1 MPGAPAPQTLLE
13 AIAADAGP
21 TFITSPMP
29 EAPTGTLA
37 ASIQGGYPPI
47 VMTNELA
54 GGKPPLGQD
63 MNGFLFL
70 LSSHTLWV
78 ECGQLYLYNSDLATA
93 IGGYLAGTV
102 LGMSDGTGMWLNR
115 TNGNTTNPDAG
126 GAGWVPMAAY
136 GRAAVS
142 GLTGGTVNL
151 TAAQS
156 KYGVVVLTGAL
167 TSNLTINFP
176 QTVQEWLVI
185 NGTSGAFTTT
195 AKTAAVGSVGVTVPQ
210 GGFSAPLGVYSVGD
224 GNLYPTV
231 APLSVPIDQ
240 NPTPLT
246 LVERTN
252 AGYVLATYFNQSSG
266 IEVPGIGA
274 VFVQSTNN
282 DGFLR
287 KISLTNFE
295 AQILL
300 QGLSGQLVNGQVPY
314 SVVSQWSSTL
324 FTNAALTG
332 VPTAPTAGLG
342 VSNTQIATT
351 AFANPGVT
359 VNGNG
364 TAIKLPN
371 GYILQYG
378 SLHIGDVVAPQAGT
392 LNLPIVFPIAFEN
405 LEITAGD
412 ANILANGPTYIAGG
426 TINNTSQFSWGARE
440 ITSAIQNATIYWRAI
455 GR

>member
-1 MPGAPAPQTLLE
+1 MAGAPTPQTLLE
-13 AIAADAGP
+13 AIASSAGSP
-21 TFITSPMP
+21 FITNPIP

-37 ASIQGGYPPI
+37 ASIQGGFPA
-47 VMTNELA
+47 VTMTDVQA

-63 MNGFLFL
+63 QNGFLFL
-70 LSSHTLWV
+70 ISSHTMWV

-93 IGGYLAGTV
+93 IDGYLAGTV

-115 TNGNTTNPDAG
+115 TNGNTTDPDAG

-136 GRAAVS
+136 GRAAVT

-156 KYGVVVLTGAL
+156 KYGVIVLTGAL

-176 QTVQEWLVI
+176 QTIQEWLVI

-195 AKTAAVGSVGVTVPQ
+195 LKTAATGSAGVSSPQ

-224 GNLYPTV
+224 GNIYPTV

-252 AGYVLATYFNQSSG
+252 LGYVLAAYFHTTASVETASPVGTVYFGGTGSDDDGLIRKSSM
-266 IEVPGIGA
+266 
-274 VFVQSTNN
+274 
-282 DGFLR
+282 
-287 KISLTNFE
+287 TNFE
-295 AQILL
+295 GNLLL
-300 QGLSGQLVNGQVPY
+300 QGLGGQLVNGQVPY
-314 SVVSQWSSTL
+314 SVISQWASTF

-332 VPTAPTAGLG
+332 VPTVPTAGLG
-342 VSNTQIATT
+342 VATT
-351 AFANPGVT
+351 QAASTSFVNPGSSLTGAGPWFRKNPDGSVDQWGATAVNIHVGAQAIGFGVAFPNVCQSVTFSVEATAVGYDYWLVNGSKT
-359 VNGNG
+359 VNGFQFNND
-364 TAIKLPN
+364 A
-371 GYILQYG
+371 
-378 SLHIGDVVAPQAGT
+378 SAAGT
-392 LNLPIVFPIAFEN
+392 VVVN
-405 LEITAGD
+405 
-412 ANILANGPTYIAGG
+412 
-426 TINNTSQFSWGARE
+426 
-440 ITSAIQNATIYWRAI
+440 WRAT